1 MLLLL
6 IVSNDFLEAELKNGN
21 RIGELLLQATCLFP
35 SCRPL
40 RLIES
45 LVVELYRLVPLLKPF
60 LELLD
65 LKLKLLL
72 FFLMFGFEREDLVIR
87 LVRVL
92 AALDVVSVSD
102 RRLFLN
108 LGYLLLHLDNAVLG
122 EQDFL
127 AHYINLSLQVLISTD
142 GIV

>member
-1 MLLLL
+1 
-6 IVSNDFLEAELKNGN
+6 
-21 RIGELLLQATCLFP
+21 
-35 SCRPL
+35 
-40 RLIES
+40 
-45 LVVELYRLVPLLKPF
+45 
-60 LELLD
+60 
-65 LKLKLLL
+65 
-72 FFLMFGFEREDLVIR
+72 MFGFEREDLVIR

-92 AALDVVSVSD
+92 AALNVVSVSD

-142 GIV
+142 GIVKVHLLIG